1 MRKAIPLLLLLGG
14 LAIVGYGLMKKDDQ
28 QVSIDLG
35 KTEIDLGKKDSAF
48 NLYFVVGGIAAA
60 AGLVMVV
67 SGKKS

>member
-35 KTEIDLGKKDSAF
+35 KTEIDLGKKDSVF
-48 NLYFVVGGIAAA
+48 NIYFIVSGIAAA
-60 AGLVMVV
+60 AGLVMLV